1 MTGIS
6 RSRLFLYGLAVL
18 VLLAANVWRLA
29 SAPEAELAEAVQR
42 SREPIGVP
50 DLQVAVGRLETPA
63 IGTRDLFRA
72 GAAPAPA
79 PVAVVAPDP
88 TPRPQAPNP
97 IEIAREQAAK
107 QLDEVRLVGVM
118 AAGERALAV
127 FEHDGNTLS
136 RFVGDEIVSGF
147 TLDRISQGEVQARHE
162 RLGLV
167 AILSLGGV
175 RPMQMT
181 RVE

>member
-1 MTGIS
+1 MSGIS
-6 RSRLFLYGLAVL
+6 RNRLLLYAALLLA
-18 VLLAANVWRLA
+18 LLAANAWRFLN
-29 SAPEAELAEAVQR
+29 APDAELAEAVERQTA
-42 SREPIGVP
+42 PIGVP
-50 DLQVAVGRLETPA
+50 DLAVHVGRSDLPA
-63 IGTRDLFRA
+63 LGDRDIFRA
-72 GAAPAPA
+72 GPAPA
-79 PVAVVAPDP
+79 PKPAVVTAP
-88 TPRPQAPNP
+88 TPTQVQAPPDP
-97 IEIAREQAAK
+97 IEIAREQVTK
-107 QLDEVRLVGVM
+107 QLDAVRLVGVM
-118 AAGERALAV
+118 ASGERALAV

-147 TLDRISQGEVQARHE
+147 KLDRISQGEVRARHD